1 MGAIHG
7 FSPQGSN
14 EKQWHSADLETK
26 TVVHN
31 STNSRARV
39 DQLPT
44 MRLMKQDHAWTSAAG
59 GASVKLQS
67 GLELG
72 PFVVLCT

>member
-1 MGAIHG
+1 MV
-7 FSPQGSN
+7 
-14 EKQWHSADLETK
+14 SARKAPMRNSGIQLILETK

-31 STNSRARV
+31 STNSRVRV
-39 DQLPT
+39 DQLT
-44 MRLMKQDHAWTSAAG
+44 NHAADETGSRLDVSAAG
-59 GASVKLQS
+59 GASVKLQR